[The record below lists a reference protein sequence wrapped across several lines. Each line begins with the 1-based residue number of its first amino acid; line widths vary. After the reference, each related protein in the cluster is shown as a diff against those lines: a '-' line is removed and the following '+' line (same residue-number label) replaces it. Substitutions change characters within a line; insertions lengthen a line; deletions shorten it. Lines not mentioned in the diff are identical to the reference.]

1 MKIGNKIKKIREL
14 KNYTQ
19 EYMADRLG
27 INQSGYSRLEN
38 DTSDITLSQIEKLS
52 EIFNMRVED
61 LMTFDEKVVFNN
73 YGTLNDKNFSIHYNN
88 MNDKERELYEKA
100 LELHSKT
107 IKLLE
112 DKISFLEQMNATKGS
127 N

>member
-38 DTSDITLSQIEKLS
+38 DTSDISLSQLDKIS
-52 EIFNMRVED
+52 EIFNMKTED
-61 LMTFDEKVVFNN
+61 LLTFDEKIVFNN
-73 YGTLNDKNFSIHYNN
+73 YADAKDFVVGNNYNG
-88 MNDKERELYEKA
+88 MTEKEKELYE
-100 LELHSKT
+100 KT

-112 DKISFLEQMNATKGS
+112 DKINLLMQMNSGKI
-127 N
+127 